1 MIRLSQPLP
10 DRDAPGF
17 TGHAEPRLSPQE
29 RALIDRRPVA
39 APAPLRWCPVDRA
52 AFLERLARGVRQ

>member
-1 MIRLSQPLP
+1 MLTYFDPLP

-29 RALIDRRPVA
+29 RALIDGRPVA
-39 APAPLRWCPVDRA
+39 APAPLRWCPKDRA

>member
-10 DRDAPGF
+10 DLPTPGF

-29 RALIDRRPVA
+29 RALIDGKPL
-39 APAPLRWCPVDRA
+39 PAPTGISWCPKDRA
-52 AFLERLARGVRQ
+52 AFLERLARGGGR